1 MKSFMERKMRS
12 GRLPSRILPAVLTAA
27 VTFLVYLPS
36 LKGAF
41 LNFDDW
47 LYYEDP
53 HITAFSL
60 TKAFTETVASNWHPL
75 TVISYAL
82 DYNLWGLDPYWF
94 HLENN
99 ILHSL
104 NTLLVFLL
112 ASRLF
117 KAGRA
122 IDYKVASSAFA
133 ALLFG
138 LHPLHVESVSWIAER
153 KDVLCGFFF
162 ISSILVYLS
171 FAESPPGKRT
181 LKYFSALFLF
191 ALALMSKPMA
201 ISLPLALLIADFYP
215 LGRLKS
221 FRDLKKVLPEKVPFF
236 LLSIISG
243 LLTLW
248 AQKAGGAV
256 APVDVYPLGWRLWFS
271 ARAIVFY
278 LYRTLLPTGLS
289 PYYPIDVNAEY
300 FGLGGLPSI
309 AIILAITVFTL
320 IMARRT
326 RAFLAAWGY
335 FIVTLVPVI
344 GIVQVGGQAAADR
357 YMYLPSLGLFLL
369 SGAGLLAATGAK
381 RGFAAP
387 VLAFAFVIVAAFSVL
402 TVRQQAIWKDSVA
415 LWSREIEN
423 FPGFYLG
430 YNNRGSAWAEA
441 GSFRKALEDYNVSIR
456 LKPSYPEA
464 YVNRGIA
471 YSRLEEYEE
480 AKKDFIAAIR
490 LKPNFAAAYHHLALA
505 FMSLGEAGYAAEA
518 ERKAREL
525 GYR

>member
-1 MKSFMERKMRS
+1 MKWPLS
-12 GRLPSRILPAVLTAA
+12 AVLTAA
-27 VTFLVYLPS
+27 VTFLVYIPS
-36 LKGAF
+36 LWGGF

-47 LYYEDP
+47 LYYEDARV
-53 HITAFSL
+53 TAFSL
-60 TKAFTETVASNWHPL
+60 TKTFTETVASNWHPL
-75 TVISYAL
+75 TVISYAV
-82 DYNLWGLDPYWF
+82 DYRLWGLDPFWF

-117 KAGRA
+117 GAVRSPGH
-122 IDYKVASSAFA
+122 KVAASAFV

-162 ISSILVYLS
+162 ISSLIAYTGFAAASPGARAFKYLASLV
-171 FAESPPGKRT
+171 
-181 LKYFSALFLF
+181 LF

-201 ISLPLALLIADFYP
+201 ISLPVVLLIADFYP
-215 LGRLKS
+215 LERLKR
-221 FRDLKKVLPEKVPFF
+221 FWDLKRVLPEKAPFF

-243 LLTLW
+243 LLTIW

-256 APVDVYPLGWRLWFS
+256 APTDVYPLAWRLWFS
-271 ARAIVFY
+271 ARAVVFY
-278 LYRTLLPTGLS
+278 LYKTLLPTGLS
-289 PYYPIDVNAEY
+289 PYYPIDVNNDY

-309 AIILAITVFTL
+309 AIILAVTLFTL
-320 IMARRT
+320 IMAGRKRI
-326 RAFLAAWGY
+326 FLAAWCY
-335 FIVTLVPVI
+335 FIVTLAPVL
-344 GIVQVGGQAAADR
+344 GIVQAGGQAAADR

-369 SGAGLLAATGAK
+369 AGAGLGAVLEAKKRLAAPALASAIIIL
-381 RGFAAP
+381 AA
-387 VLAFAFVIVAAFSVL
+387 LSFL
-402 TVRQQAIWKDSVA
+402 TVRQQAVWKDSVA

-441 GSFRKALEDYNVSIR
+441 GRFREAIGDYSISIR
-456 LKPSYPEA
+456 LKPAYPEA

-471 YSRLEEYEE
+471 RWRLEEFALAEE
-480 AKKDFIAAIR
+480 DLLAAIR
-490 LKPNFAAAYHHLALA
+490 LNPNLAAAYHYLALT
-505 FMSLGEAGYAAEA
+505 FMSTGNAGYAAEA
-518 ERKAREL
+518 EKKAREL